1 MNGGDVLVATLLSRG
16 VDTVFFVPGGTF
28 TTVLK
33 ALSQVQNKIRS
44 VPTRIEQAAT
54 FACDAYATIAR
65 KPACAIVSR
74 GPGATNA
81 SLGIHTA
88 KQASNPALLV
98 IANIPKA
105 LKGREA
111 FQEIDYLQ
119 MYGPIA
125 KAVFDVHSFKEIA
138 PVVAR
143 ALDLTVSGRPGPVVV
158 SISKDLLDGE
168 TGEPVMP
175 QPSPRGVAGPDA
187 GAVARAAALID
198 RAKKPIVVAGE
209 IAKFERAAD
218 ALAAFADATGAGVL
232 AAYRQQD
239 CFPND
244 HAAYFGHLAL
254 NRLPFQEEAIKE
266 ADLVVAAG
274 SRLDS
279 VTTADYTMIGEKQK
293 LIMIY
298 PDSSVFAPFPVDVAL
313 ASDVVP
319 ALKALSQAV
328 KKPSAERLAWRD
340 SVHAKDVKFAQPG
353 EIKVK
358 GDVDMAKVIQTFN
371 RMVPKDAIMVS
382 DAGTF
387 SRWIGR
393 YYRYNAPDTSL
404 GPVSGAM
411 GYGLPG
417 AIGAQMA
424 APGKTV
430 FSWVGDGGFLMTG
443 HEAATI
449 VQEKLPI
456 KIIVCDNAAWGSILV
471 HQQKKYGDWDFGT
484 RLKSPD
490 FAMLG
495 KGYGIPSF
503 SVKETAD
510 FEAALKSALAENG
523 PALIHIHLDLRDVS
537 PFSGSAR

>member
-16 VDTVFFVPGGTF
+16 VDTVFFVPGGTY

-54 FACDAYATIAR
+54 FAADAYATIAR

-74 GPGATNA
+74 APGATNA
-81 SLGIHTA
+81 SIGIHTA
-88 KQASNPALLV
+88 KQASHPALLV

-105 LKGREA
+105 QKGREA

-138 PVVAR
+138 SVTAR

-168 TGEPVMP
+168 TGEPP
-175 QPSPRGVAGPDA
+175 IPRAFPRASAGPETH
-187 GAVARAAALID
+187 AVARAAKLID
-198 RAKKPIVVAGE
+198 AAKRPLIVAGE
-209 IAKFERAAD
+209 MATFERASD
-218 ALAAFADATGAGVL
+218 ELAVFAEATGAGVL

-239 CFPND
+239 VFPND
-244 HAAYFGHLAL
+244 HPAYFGHLAL
-254 NRLPFQEEAIKE
+254 NRLPFQEEAIAE
-266 ADLVVAAG
+266 ADLIIAVG

-279 VTTADYTMIGEKQK
+279 VTTAEYAMVRDTQK

-298 PDSSVFAPFPVDVAL
+298 PDSSVFTQWPVDVGL
-313 ASDVVP
+313 AADVVP
-319 ALKALSQAV
+319 TLKALMATV
-328 KKPSAERLAWRD
+328 KGPSADRLAWRD
-340 SVHAKDVKFAQPG
+340 AVHAKDVKFAQPG

-371 RMVPKDAIMVS
+371 RTVPKDAIMVS

-387 SRWIGR
+387 SRWISR
-393 YYRYNAPDTSL
+393 YYRYNLPDTSL

-417 AIGAQMA
+417 AIGAQLA
-424 APGKTV
+424 APGRTV

-484 RLKSPD
+484 RLQSPD
-490 FAMLG
+490 FAALG
-495 KGYGIPSF
+495 RGYGIPSF
-503 SVKETAD
+503 SVKETKD
-510 FEAALKSALAENG
+510 FEGALKGALAENG
-523 PALIHIHLDLRDVS
+523 PTLIHIHLDLRDVS